1 MYPRKRF
8 VFPLIIAI
16 LITLYFYQNPDKFFY
31 IQQIFGIAPCQK
43 PLTYS
48 IVQFDQ
54 KFNLSKEEFSD
65 ALNQAEK
72 IWEKPLGINLFEY
85 KPDGKIKVS
94 LIYDYR
100 QKTTETLSDINKQIS
115 STKQE
120 YENLKLSYN
129 DLKNEYST
137 KNSSFNILSDELQK
151 DKASFD
157 AKIKSWNQKGGA
169 PKEVFNQLNIE
180 KQNLQ
185 KRIDVINQMSVEL
198 NSLINK
204 INETASTLNT
214 MAKNLNITVDTYNAV
229 GQNTPREFN
238 EGIYEQNSLGQSI
251 TIYQFE
257 NKQKL
262 IRVLAHEFGHA
273 INLDHVPQKNAIMYE
288 LNTSNN
294 MTATSEELSNLK
306 KICHVN

>member
-1 MYPRKRF
+1 
-8 VFPLIIAI
+8 
-16 LITLYFYQNPDKFFY
+16 
-31 IQQIFGIAPCQK
+31 
-43 PLTYS
+43 
-48 IVQFDQ
+48 
-54 KFNLSKEEFSD
+54 
-65 ALNQAEK
+65 
-72 IWEKPLGINLFEY
+72 
-85 KPDGKIKVS
+85 
-94 LIYDYR
+94 
-100 QKTTETLSDINKQIS
+100 
-115 STKQE
+115 
-120 YENLKLSYN
+120 
-129 DLKNEYST
+129 
-137 KNSSFNILSDELQK
+137 
-151 DKASFD
+151 
-157 AKIKSWNQKGGA
+157 
-169 PKEVFNQLNIE
+169 
-180 KQNLQ
+180 
-185 KRIDVINQMSVEL
+185 MSVEL

-294 MTATSEELSNLK
+294 MTATNEEISNLK